1 VAGLSG
7 LLGKKPAAFVP
18 PPGSYLLGVGKQ
30 RFVGRLDRV
39 WLKPSLAASHALV
52 VGQTGSGKTKLIESL
67 CRQFIAGGQGFCLLD
82 LHGDLAGEL
91 ARFGATLPAQQR
103 ERFTRSLV
111 WLDAADPERTVTFN
125 PLAAGSRGDA
135 ATQRLELLAAFRRH
149 WSDSWGPRLADL
161 LTHTLAVL
169 QANGLTLAEVPVF
182 LGDKEVRAKLL
193 GHRDVEPAS
202 RDYFWMRFNPLPKR
216 DQVMMSESTMNK
228 VGALLADYRVRTLIG
243 DTHPTLD
250 PRRAIEEQQ
259 VVLARIPRGALVE
272 NADLLGSLLLAA
284 FHTAALSRVALSP
297 ERRRP
302 YVIVLD
308 EAQIASETFPQLL
321 AGARAFGLAAV
332 CGIQYLDLVPAP
344 LAEALLSNCRVR
356 ICFRTSRRDGE
367 RLSRE
372 LLRADGDHVK
382 FQEHDLLGSRKS
394 KPMYW
399 SVPEEWEYGIRELQD
414 QGTGECV
421 IQLGRELP
429 WFAETVAIEAA
440 RPDPD
445 ALQAL
450 GRRAASRRRRR
461 AEVSRG
467 IEARRHQLTQQEVTH
482 RKGGDDHDGEDDA
495 IETIAEV

>member
-1 VAGLSG
+1 LSG
-7 LLGKKPAAFVP
+7 LLRAKPAAFVP

-30 RFVGRLDRV
+30 RFVDRLDRV
-39 WLKPSLAASHALV
+39 WMTPALAASHALV
-52 VGQTGSGKTKLIESL
+52 VGQTGSGKSKLIEAL
-67 CRQFIAGGQGFCLLD
+67 GRQFIASGQGFCLLD

-91 ARFGATLPAQQR
+91 AKFGATLPEEQR

-125 PLAAGSRGDA
+125 PLAAGSRGDT

-193 GHRDVEPAS
+193 AQKDVEPAS
-202 RDYFWMRFNPLPKR
+202 RDYFWLRFNPLPKR

-228 VGALLADYRVRTLIG
+228 VGALLADYRVRTLVG
-243 DTHPTLD
+243 DTQPTLD
-250 PRRAIEEQQ
+250 PRTAIDEQQ

-272 NADLLGSLLLAA
+272 NADLLASLLLAA
-284 FHTAALSRVALSP
+284 FHTAALSRVAMEP
-297 ERRRP
+297 AKRQP

-308 EAQIASETFPQLL
+308 EAQVASETFPQLL

-332 CGIQYLDLVPAP
+332 CGLQYLDLVPQS
-344 LAEALLSNCRVR
+344 LAEALLANCRVR

-367 RLSRE
+367 RLARE
-372 LLRADGDHVK
+372 FFRADADHVK

-399 SVPEEWEYGIRELQD
+399 SVPEEWEYAIRELQD
-414 QGTGECV
+414 QATGECV
-421 IQLGRELP
+421 IQLGREVP
-429 WFAETVAIEAA
+429 WFAETVAIDVAK
-440 RPDPD
+440 PYPF
-445 ALQAL
+445 ALRAL
-450 GRRAASRRRRR
+450 GRQAATRRRRR
-461 AEVSRG
+461 ADVNRY
-467 IEARRHQLTQQEVTH
+467 IDARRQQLTNQELTH
-482 RKGGDDHDGEDDA
+482 PRGGDVYDDEDDA
-495 IETIAEV
+495 IEAVAEV